1 MIRRSGRH
9 VGELRGICP
18 QLPQCQERLLA
29 PSPHLRRSV
38 LRLTPHRYHLDMDEA
53 NEEAIQRLFAPSSG
67 SKPSTS
73 AELLERIDIDDLML
87 QLDTDRLLRSPVPCV
102 VDTEFFY
109 SAFQSQLKH
118 GGTPRSLQPAMEG
131 EVRLFMAEE
140 TFEELVEKK
149 LPKFAT
155 QLGTTTA
162 VLENFLGTVLARLAE
177 PGRAAN

>member
-38 LRLTPHRYHLDMDEA
+38 LRFTPHRYHLDMDEA

-73 AELLERIDIDDLML
+73 AELMERIDIDDLML

-118 GGTPRSLQPAMEG
+118 GGAPRSL
-131 EVRLFMAEE
+131 
-140 TFEELVEKK
+140 
-149 LPKFAT
+149 
-155 QLGTTTA
+155 
-162 VLENFLGTVLARLAE
+162 
-177 PGRAAN
+177 